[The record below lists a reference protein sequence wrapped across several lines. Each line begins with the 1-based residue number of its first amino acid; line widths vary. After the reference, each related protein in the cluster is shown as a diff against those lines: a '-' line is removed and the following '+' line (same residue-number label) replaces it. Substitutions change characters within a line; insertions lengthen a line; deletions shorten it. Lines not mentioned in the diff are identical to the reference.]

1 MKFLIQSKDKKVLHD
16 FSFVLLNIIE
26 YHNQM
31 SNDMQY
37 ELYDYENILNYNKHN
52 YYKNYIPIGSVE
64 FVCEFIDYFYHKC
77 IQPINVPYQLMNYKF
92 TKREI
97 FNGNMNDVNNTI
109 WSRPNSD
116 KKFIKSNEKIKYI
129 TEICDAIRI
138 PGLYQ
143 ISEVINILSEY
154 RVFVFHG
161 RIIGL
166 KHYDGQ
172 FDIFPDMTIIHE
184 MVKEYTKCP
193 PAYTLDVAI
202 TDKND
207 TVVIECHDF
216 FSCGLYGFENVNLP
230 YMFSQTFY
238 NIIR

>member
-1 MKFLIQSKDKKVLHD
+1 MKFLIQTKNNKLLHD
-16 FSFVLLNIIE
+16 FSFTLLNIIE

-31 SNDMQY
+31 SNDMVY
-37 ELYDYENILNYNKHN
+37 ELYDYKNVLDYDKNN

-64 FVCEFIDYFYHKC
+64 FVCDYIDYFYHKTVK
-77 IQPINVPYQLMNYKF
+77 PINVPQQLMDYKF
-92 TKREI
+92 TKRDI
-97 FNGNMNDVNNTI
+97 FNGNMNDVNNTN
-109 WSRPNSD
+109 WYKSS
-116 KKFIKSNEKIKYI
+116 KKFIKSNEKIKHI
-129 TEICDAIRI
+129 TEICNYINI
-138 PGLYQ
+138 PGWFQ

-172 FDIFPDMTIIHE
+172 FDIFPNMDIIHE
-184 MVKEYTKCP
+184 MVKVYTKCP
-193 PAYTLDVAI
+193 PAYTLDIAV

-216 FSCGLYGFENVNLP
+216 FSCGLYGFEHVNLP
-230 YMFSQTFY
+230 YMFSQAFY
-238 NIIR
+238 NIIRK